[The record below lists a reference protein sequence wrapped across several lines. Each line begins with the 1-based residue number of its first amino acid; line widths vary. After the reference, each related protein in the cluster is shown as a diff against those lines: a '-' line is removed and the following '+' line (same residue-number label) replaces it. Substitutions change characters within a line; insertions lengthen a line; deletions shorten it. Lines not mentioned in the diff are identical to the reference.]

1 MIAGKLTQAAGD
13 KTVWRIRVSG
23 YGTFDFNGTEDEAE
37 EMRKHKANWER
48 GHAIK
53 WRKDLAHDCDKAAA
67 EIASRFDQHK
77 GVSRTLL
84 KRYRA
89 GRAAWR
95 WDHSVAGNPDKV
107 WPYDRGELLLG
118 KISLG
123 QYSRWSDVSIE
134 RDGID
139 PRKPIHAWL
148 SYASFIRGVYQHA
161 PSAWFAKPEEAK
173 AFVEAGALQ
182 TLAGAGFVLS
192 PPTWLR
198 QNAALLAALD
208 EAKKSLQRAMS
219 FLETRVHGNTEARE
233 LYAQIETA
241 LSKLNEAVDA

>member
-1 MIAGKLTQAAGD
+1 MTAPMK
-13 KTVWRIRVSG
+13 R
-23 YGTFDFNGTEDEAE
+23 DEATA
-37 EMRKHKANWER
+37 RP
-48 GHAIK
+48 
-53 WRKDLAHDCDKAAA
+53 D
-67 EIASRFDQHK
+67 
-77 GVSRTLL
+77 
-84 KRYRA
+84 
-89 GRAAWR
+89 WR

-208 EAKKSLQRAMS
+208 EAKKALEQCADRFSSLDEWQNKGRAGPTPRYDAAHT
-219 FLETRVHGNTEARE
+219 FARS
-233 LYAQIETA
+233 A
-241 LSKLNEAVDA
+241 LSKLNEAVARLSLLKESK

>member
-1 MIAGKLTQAAGD
+1 MK
-13 KTVWRIRVSG
+13 R
-23 YGTFDFNGTEDEAE
+23 DEATA
-37 EMRKHKANWER
+37 RP
-48 GHAIK
+48 
-53 WRKDLAHDCDKAAA
+53 D
-67 EIASRFDQHK
+67 
-77 GVSRTLL
+77 
-84 KRYRA
+84 
-89 GRAAWR
+89 WR

-208 EAKKSLQRAMS
+208 EANKALSEIKSLAADCNPADEDSGFCLSNIDLACEM
-219 FLETRVHGNTEARE
+219 
-233 LYAQIETA
+233 A